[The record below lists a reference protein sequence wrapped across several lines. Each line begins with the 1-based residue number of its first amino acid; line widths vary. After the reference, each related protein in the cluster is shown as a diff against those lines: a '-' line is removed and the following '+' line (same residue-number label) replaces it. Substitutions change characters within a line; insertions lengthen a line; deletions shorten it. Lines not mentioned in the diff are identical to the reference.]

1 MSQRIVE
8 SAHLRYKILRQ
19 VCRQFYVVLHVLN
32 YVKLNVFV
40 LFCLGI
46 SLLQPEL
53 CVQIS

>member
-8 SAHLRYKILRQ
+8 SAYLRYKILRQ

-32 YVKLNVFV
+32 CAKFF

-46 SLLQPEL
+46 FLLQPEL